1 MSTRYDLI
9 IAGTGFA
16 EAFFSMR
23 YLERA
28 PADARGVLR
37 GASAFPTAGPI
48 YPTLTVSALAL

>member
-16 EAFFSMR
+16 GAFFLMR

-28 PADARGVLR
+28 PGGARVLLLER
-37 GASAFPTAGPI
+37 AGSDVKAPRK
-48 YPTLTVSALAL
+48 